1 MASYIE
7 YVFFFLHRRCI
18 QVSTPND
25 VGVNFREEAGRGT
38 GSFSV
43 SFCPLLLK
51 IFARSVIHL
60 RSLNTHTHTS
70 PFYATGI
77 SFSLTFGFPFSKMVI
92 KAPFRGTV

>member
-1 MASYIE
+1 M
-7 YVFFFLHRRCI
+7 
-18 QVSTPND
+18 STPD
-25 VGVNFREEAGRGT
+25 GVGVNFREEAGRGT